1 VLSAVAGNAG
11 RLPLTAVLASV
22 LSACGGVPGA
32 DLTGADPELD
42 VQRHG
47 LVALE
52 ARLRTAERGPRF
64 DAAAFFWQAS
74 AAENN
79 GCEVVTAV
87 GGCEVSLCL
96 PIAAAAQ
103 PLPGFEW
110 LSAGTVDVSG
120 TKFDFSFTEAALGE
134 YDTTLPSREMSLWDG
149 GELLGVSVRGSHDFP
164 AVETAITAPLPVA
177 LAAPD
182 LAAAPPVDPGAGLLF
197 EWSSPKID
205 SVYVEV
211 EERYAAPYPRQREP
225 IARCTFS
232 AERGRGLI
240 PSAVFDEFSQP
251 NTLHGY
257 RFRVM
262 TDSRTELDV
271 EGAAF
276 TFVALSESAEFD
288 LPIGA
293 SGEHSRALPVTA
305 EWMGS
310 DSQAAR

>member
-1 VLSAVAGNAG
+1 VLCA
-11 RLPLTAVLASV
+11 
-22 LSACGGVPGA
+22 ACGGFPGA
-32 DLTGADPELD
+32 DLTGAAPELD

-52 ARLRTAERGPRF
+52 TRLGTAERGPRF

-79 GCEVVTAV
+79 GCEVVAAI
-87 GGCEVSLCL
+87 GGCEVSLCV

-120 TKFDFSFTEAALGE
+120 TKFEFSFTEAALGE

-149 GELLGVSVRGSHDFP
+149 GEWLGVSVRGSHDFP
-164 AVETAITAPLPVA
+164 AVDTAITAPRPVA

-182 LAAAPPVDPGAGLLF
+182 VTAAPAVDPSAGLLF
-197 EWSSPKID
+197 EWSSPTVD

-240 PSAVFDEFSQP
+240 PSAVFDEFSAP

-262 TDSRTELDV
+262 TDSQTEIDV
-271 EGAAF
+271 DGAAF

-288 LPIGA
+288 LPLGS
-293 SGEHSRALPVTA
+293 SGKNALAVPVNA
-305 EWMGS
+305 ELKAAA
-310 DSQAAR
+310 SQAAR